1 MTAVGR
7 IERFMRFC
15 ATHRVIN
22 IIAWG
27 KRCPECGVKLIKMH
41 LSDLPADIQ
50 NKHIKAGTDLFI
62 DMYAYRCPVD
72 NQEYMVA

>member
-1 MTAVGR
+1 MTDIGP

-15 ATHRVIN
+15 ARHRGIN

-27 KRCPECGVKLIKMH
+27 KRCPKCGVKLIKLH
-41 LSDLPADIQ
+41 LSDLPANIQ
-50 NKHIKAGTDLFI
+50 NEHIKAGTDLLI

-72 NQEYMVA
+72 NADYMVA